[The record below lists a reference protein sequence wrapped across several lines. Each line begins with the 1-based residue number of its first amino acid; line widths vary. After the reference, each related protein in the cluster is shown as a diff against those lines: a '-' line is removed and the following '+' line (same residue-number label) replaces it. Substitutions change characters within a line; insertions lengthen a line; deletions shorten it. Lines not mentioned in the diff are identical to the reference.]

1 MGKELWHWIL
11 ETLRTDLV
19 PIFTFELWI
28 LGKVS
33 WGCCWSVVNSCLNF
47 CSCSMPGFPVLHHF
61 WESVQTQV
69 HWRWWCHPTI
79 SSSVVPFS
87 FLQSFLH
94 QGLFQWVGLSH
105 QVASI
110 LEFQLQHHSFQW
122 IFRQISFDLIGLV
135 SLLSKGLSRAFS
147 NTIVQKHHFFRAHL
161 SLWSN
166 SHIHTWLLEKPY
178 LWLDGPLSEKCYL
191 CFLICCLGWS

>member
-1 MGKELWHWIL
+1 MSNS
-11 ETLRTDLV
+11 LRRYGLQ
-19 PIFTFELWI
+19 
-28 LGKVS
+28 
-33 WGCCWSVVNSCLNF
+33 
-47 CSCSMPGFPVLHHF
+47 PGFPVQHQLL
-61 WESVQTQV
+61 ELPQTHVHQV
-69 HWRWWCHPTI
+69 SDAIQSSHPLSLPSPPALNI
-79 SSSVVPFS
+79 S
-87 FLQSFLH
+87 QH
-94 QGLFQWVGLSH
+94 QGLFQCVSSLH
-105 QVASI
+105 QMASI

-191 CFLICCLGWS
+191 CFLICCVGLS